1 MKNNYISD
9 IENELTELQRLIN
22 NSLLDYIYFKI
33 DNKLK
38 FNPAIRIALDI
49 KINNLEKSI
58 RALRDKL
65 QNN

>member
-9 IENELTELQRLIN
+9 IENELNELQRLIN

>member
-9 IENELTELQRLIN
+9 IEDELNELQRLIN
-22 NSLLDYIYFKI
+22 TSLLDYIYFKI

-38 FNPAIRIALDI
+38 FNPAVKIALDI

-65 QNN
+65 ENG